1 MQWRGSTN
9 KLPTKLN
16 VAEIKFDMVIS
27 LRMGKTTK
35 AKTPPGDFKVTTPKN
50 PLINNQAITSKRNLT
65 NYPWFIP
72 NCQPTVES
80 SLQCPIGLDLVM
92 TLFAFNTRIP
102 VRD

>member
-16 VAEIKFDMVIS
+16 VAEIKFDTVIS
-27 LRMGKTTK
+27 LWMGKTTK
-35 AKTPPGDFKVTTPKN
+35 AKTPPGDFKVTTLKN
-50 PLINNQAITSKRNLT
+50 PLISNQTIKSKRNLT

-80 SLQCPIGLDLVM
+80 SLQRPIGLDLVM
-92 TLFAFNTRIP
+92 ALFAFNTRIP